1 MVDRRDVASWLE
13 GPRARTQAPG
23 EFPGQAL
30 GMPPSGPGSIA
41 RFGRR
46 LAAITIDWLLCQ
58 LIAVLVLRA
67 QLGQGGAGSFA
78 PLAVFAVEKLLLLP
92 TMGATVGQRVL
103 GIMIMTVDRRRVSVV
118 QVALRTLLLCLAVPA
133 LIWDRDGRGLHDKA
147 AATVLVRR

>member
-23 EFPGQAL
+23 EYPGQAL
-30 GMPPSGPGSIA
+30 GMPPSGHGSIA

-46 LAAITIDWLLCQ
+46 LVAITIDWLLCQ
-58 LIAVLVLRA
+58 LIAFLVLRA
-67 QLGQGGAGSFA
+67 ELGQAGAASFA
-78 PLAVFAVEKLLLLP
+78 PLAVFAVENLLLLP
-92 TMGATVGQRVL
+92 TMGATVGQRLL
-103 GIMIMTVDRRRVSVV
+103 GIMIMAVDRRRVSVI
-118 QVALRTLLLCLAVPA
+118 QATMRTLLLCLAIPA

>member
-1 MVDRRDVASWLE
+1 
-13 GPRARTQAPG
+13 
-23 EFPGQAL
+23 
-30 GMPPSGPGSIA
+30 MPPSGPSSIA

-58 LIAVLVLRA
+58 LIAVFVLRA

-78 PLAVFAVEKLLLLP
+78 PLAVFAVENLLLLP
-92 TMGATVGQRVL
+92 MMGATVGQRVL